1 MTQIVAYSH
10 DVSSYRTILDALNE
24 IFESDPSSLE
34 PIHITVNTATENKPV
49 TE

>member
-1 MTQIVAYSH
+1 MTQIVAYPH
-10 DVSSYRTILDALNE
+10 DVSSYRTILNALNE

-34 PIHITVNTATENKPV
+34 PIHITVNTTTENKPV